1 MIVLNNHNID
11 SHFIPSTKALTFLYA
26 FPCTVCVLSG
36 LLSHSYLRLFCFW
49 VFFALRKITVIARV
63 TKIIV
68 IDIYFNQAAALIA
81 KYFASSLHKCI

>member
-26 FPCTVCVLSG
+26 FPCTVCLIRVIVS
-36 LLSHSYLRLFCFW
+36 LLSTAVLFLG
-49 VFFALRKITVIARV
+49 FFALRKITVIARV